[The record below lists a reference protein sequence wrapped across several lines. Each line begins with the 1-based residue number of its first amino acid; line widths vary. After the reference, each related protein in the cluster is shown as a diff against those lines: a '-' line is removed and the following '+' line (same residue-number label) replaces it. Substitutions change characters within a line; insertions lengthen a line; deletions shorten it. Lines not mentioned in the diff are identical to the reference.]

1 MLAEIITSWF
11 LVFLLVNVIYPLRRI
26 GLTRWRAVGLV
37 LVTVVFMGVIGLTD
51 EERAVAEQKRVAA
64 HVADGDKDAVIFDGY
79 DSLWQTQTIIERRD
93 GWYYLDG
100 DKMEEKRHRNMP
112 TDGLA
117 LVLVDRIG
125 EPDNYFLVRD
135 GRMDIYTGCEYGPC
149 TLKRTIRQ

>member
-64 HVADGDKDAVIFDGY
+64 RVDVERPLA
-79 DSLWQTQTIIERRD
+79 LQTE
-93 GWYYLDG
+93 
-100 DKMEEKRHRNMP
+100 
-112 TDGLA
+112 DGLA
-117 LVLVDRIG
+117 V
-125 EPDNYFLVRD
+125 
-135 GRMDIYTGCEYGPC
+135 
-149 TLKRTIRQ
+149 